1 VTQLSHG
8 DYVANILAVYDR
20 ATPEQVDS
28 GRAWYPTAHHIVNA
42 IAESVEADPA
52 RVCYA
57 LAALSPRN
65 PWRWNVAD
73 AFSFAEARAQGR
85 TMPKATTFKRN
96 QLRAWQALGDGER
109 PWLSAAP
116 KVNAFVNAIM
126 GDRAAVVIDTWAYRV
141 AVGEAPKTGSFA
153 RKLYVPLA
161 LAYTEA
167 AALRREVPADMQAI
181 TWLVA
186 QTEGLATHRRGR
198 HDQAFKAGTPAF
210 VKELLS

>member
-1 VTQLSHG
+1 
-8 DYVANILAVYDR
+8 
-20 ATPEQVDS
+20 
-28 GRAWYPTAHHIVNA
+28 
-42 IAESVEADPA
+42 
-52 RVCYA
+52 
-57 LAALSPRN
+57 
-65 PWRWNVAD
+65 
-73 AFSFAEARAQGR
+73 
-85 TMPKATTFKRN
+85 
-96 QLRAWQALGDGER
+96 
-109 PWLSAAP
+109 
-116 KVNAFVNAIM
+116 M

-153 RKLYVPLA
+153 TKLYAPLA

-167 AALRREVPADMQAI
+167 AALRREDPADMQAI